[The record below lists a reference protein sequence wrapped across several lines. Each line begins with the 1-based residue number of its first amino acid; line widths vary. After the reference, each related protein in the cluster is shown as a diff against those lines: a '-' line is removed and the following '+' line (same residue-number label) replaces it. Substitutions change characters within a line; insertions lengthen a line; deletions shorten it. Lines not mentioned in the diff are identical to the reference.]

1 MMTILAVAGNINI
14 DNLPTDTSGVAGIFA
29 AMGAFFF
36 VFAIIAI
43 AVAVMLLLDAYDLV
57 MRDKAEFPSGEQ
69 GKKNWFLKLFI
80 LPIGGII
87 PFVGF
92 LVYVVWIVFVIM
104 YFFTIRGKGSKTGE

>member
-1 MMTILAVAGNINI
+1 MMTLLQSVGNVNI

-43 AVAVMLLLDAYDLV
+43 VVAVMLLLDAYDLV
-57 MRDKAEFPSGEQ
+57 MRDKAEFPGGEQ

-87 PFVGF
+87 PLVGF
-92 LVYVVWIVFVIM
+92 LVYVIWIVFVIM
-104 YFFTIRGKGSKTGE
+104 YFFTVRGKSPKAGE